1 MEERK
6 KKKKSLW
13 DSAAFRRKCVRL
25 IAYIYV
31 FFIVLN
37 KRLSVKG
44 KQRLAVSFCS
54 CIVAGVIAFSLFGGN
69 ETKTALRKSSLDITL
84 ADNHNRV
91 TGGQTGASIE
101 LNRSFVTGSKK
112 PASDGQSDNTIDA
125 GTKGNADTKKGT
137 DAKKNTDKNTGLHN
151 HVVANEKD
159 SSAKRPNQVKERTEE
174 QTEMLSPVQ
183 ALLENNGENRQGE
196 AVEAELRYQYPTRLG
211 YDGKQN
217 YDGVQSA
224 ADYIKRVVYH
234 IGEEETKEGE
244 QTEEQKKPEGE
255 PIDEE
260 AVDEKAINEKAV
272 DKKPADEK
280 SVGQESPTPEA
291 SSEPVKDETNIP
303 STEESKEDPA
313 ADVVTADTG
322 YFTVSGNRR
331 SDVSENVFAGDI
343 TIKPTGV
350 NGFDKVRLGEEGEFV
365 SELALTKEVVG
376 ESVTLYFSD
385 GERVTSGV
393 EYTYTKDT
401 MAPVLAFDEGKYLKL
416 QRKNKTIFCTN
427 DSNIQVTASDDA
439 GGVMGTGVDKLCYI
453 YGDTLRYCINPSQ
466 SMGMEVPDN
475 FYGQITANCC
485 DAAGNV
491 SDIWSQNLL
500 VENQAPQIQF
510 SQDAFCT
517 APYTFWVNIGETGHI
532 VSGIRDVK
540 CSVNGKP
547 FEINNLTILEN
558 TSLDEDLQVP
568 TKCEFS
574 LPLTEEG
581 SYSVVVTVTDHAGN
595 ISTEEKVVEITK
607 PELVSVFMPE
617 KFAIHIDPQQLA
629 GREQIYSDDITLK
642 NDSDFDVQVT
652 VKNIEVVVK
661 DEISKSGVKKDC
673 KMYLIAPDTGK
684 KIPLKKGK
692 NGNVYS
698 YCLKTGAHDNIGKL
712 RFVGD
717 TSEGS
722 DAMWQFSDV
731 VIRMDLV
738 FSKKE

>member
-1 MEERK
+1 MEEERQQ
-6 KKKKSLW
+6 KKKSLW
-13 DSAAFRRKCVRL
+13 DSAAFRRKCVRF

-44 KQRLAVSFCS
+44 KQRLAVAFCS

-69 ETKTALRKSSLDITL
+69 ETKTALRKSSMDITL

-112 PASDGQSDNTIDA
+112 AASDGQSDNTKDA
-125 GTKGNADTKKGT
+125 GSKGDINTKKNS
-137 DAKKNTDKNTGLHN
+137 DRNTGLHN

-159 SSAKRPNQVKERTEE
+159 SSAKRPNQVKEQAEE

-196 AVEAELRYQYPTRLG
+196 AVEAELRYQYPARLG
-211 YDGKQN
+211 DDGKQN

-244 QTEEQKKPEGE
+244 EEQKKPDGE
-255 PIDEE
+255 F
-260 AVDEKAINEKAV
+260 
-272 DKKPADEK
+272 ADEK
-280 SVGQESPTPEA
+280 SPEGKPVDDADEKSAGQESPAPEA
-291 SSEPVKDETNIP
+291 SSEPVKDETDIP

-331 SDVSENVFAGDI
+331 SDASENVFASDI

-365 SELALTKEVVG
+365 SELVLTKEVVG
-376 ESVTLYFSD
+376 ESITLYFSD
-385 GERVTSGV
+385 GKRVTSGV

-401 MAPVLAFDEGKYLKL
+401 LAPVLAFDEGKYLKL
-416 QRKNKTIFCTN
+416 QRKDKTIFCTN

-475 FYGQITANCC
+475 FYGQITTNCC

-661 DEISKSGVKKDC
+661 DEISKTGVKKDC

-698 YCLKTGAHDNIGKL
+698 YCLKTGTHDNIDKL

-722 DAMWQFSDV
+722 DAMWQCSDV
-731 VIRMDLV
+731 VIRMDLG